1 MKCIILAAGQG
12 KRIDQVTKN
21 KPKCLIKINKET
33 LLERQI
39 KLLNHLKLKK
49 ITIVKGF
56 MAEKIK
62 FKSVDYVY
70 NKKYKTSEQLESFF
84 SAKKKLNEDVL
95 VTFGDIIYE
104 LSLVKKLISSK
115 VGDIILA
122 TDKNRKKRYK
132 NRYDHP
138 FSQADKVKVDNKLN
152 IINNGK
158 KIDPKKSNG
167 EFLGIFKLTK
177 NGCKTFL
184 KNYLRIKKSKKDKM
198 QIHDFFKYM
207 INRSIKIKA
216 CFVNGKFMEIDTM
229 NDLKIAKKIFKK

>member
-122 TDKNRKKRYK
+122 TDKNWKKRYK
-132 NRYDHP
+132 IRYDHP
-138 FSQADKVKVDNKLN
+138 FSQADKVNVVNGVKVMGAKNILNKLALTASSLYAKN
-152 IINNGK
+152 LSNFLNNLYDTEKKDIYINQEDEIIN
-158 KIDPKKSNG
+158 
-167 EFLGIFKLTK
+167 
-177 NGCKTFL
+177 KTL
-184 KNYLRIKKSKKDKM
+184 
-198 QIHDFFKYM
+198 
-207 INRSIKIKA
+207 INK
-216 CFVNGKFMEIDTM
+216 E
-229 NDLKIAKKIFKK
+229 L